1 MKAKSSYYRS
11 SLEVNKTNMKN
22 NWNLITRISDI
33 NVNKNCIHKILFI
46 NNVYESD
53 YEIAEVF
60 NSYFSE
66 IGVALDED
74 PSTVNKTPLNYL
86 LINNALYIC
95 AFEAHCTRWVFKN
108 YPSSDTN

>member
-33 NVNKNCIHKILFI
+33 NVNKNYKNKILFN
-46 NNVYESD
+46 NNVFESD

-60 NSYFSE
+60 NSYFS
-66 IGVALDED
+66 
-74 PSTVNKTPLNYL
+74 
-86 LINNALYIC
+86 
-95 AFEAHCTRWVFKN
+95 
-108 YPSSDTN
+108 